1 MEKYFTL
8 YKAHSIYIEDTGITI
23 DNFYYSFQND
33 LSISKIEEIYNFPDG
48 YLQNLVDT
56 YS

>member
-8 YKAHSIYIEDTGITI
+8 YKSHSIYIDDTGITI
-23 DNFYYSFQND
+23 DNFYYAFQND
-33 LSISKIEEIYNFPDG
+33 LSISQIEKIYKFPDG
-48 YLQNLVDT
+48 YLQNLVDM